1 MPSEDQLD
9 QLEQLDALGPL
20 DHLDQLHQLP
30 AQFWNTGLVK
40 VINTSLK
47 PTMSTKGKAELVFLN
62 IFINSFNHYLFFKWA
77 FPSLFFFIFIFSG

>member
-20 DHLDQLHQLP
+20 DHPDQLHQLP

-47 PTMSTKGKAELVFLN
+47 PTISTKGKAELVFLN
-62 IFINSFNHYLFFKWA
+62 IFINSFNHHLMPIVKQT
-77 FPSLFFFIFIFSG
+77 